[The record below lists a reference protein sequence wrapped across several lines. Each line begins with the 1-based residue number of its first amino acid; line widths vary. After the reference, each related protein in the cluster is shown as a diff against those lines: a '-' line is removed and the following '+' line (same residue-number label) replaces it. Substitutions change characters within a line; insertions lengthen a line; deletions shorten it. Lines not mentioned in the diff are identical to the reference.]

1 MKRRLPLLPMAAAAA
16 LAAACGGGP
25 PPAAVTPEEIPG
37 LIAQAQEH
45 PQDAAPRF
53 RLAAALAAAERCD
66 SASVV
71 AQGVLELEPD
81 NVLGPLVIGAC
92 EEQGGHFDQAV
103 ATYNDFATRHPNA
116 RGVAALRAKAQLA
129 LRSSAER
136 TARQA
141 LAREA
146 ELAQQPPE
154 AATVAVLPLVIA
166 GDSTVQPLSRGLA
179 ELLTTDLAYI
189 RTLRLLERLQ
199 IGVLLDELMLGE
211 SARVDPATAARVGRL
226 LRAERM
232 VQGTATI
239 PPRGDVQISATVVTG
254 SGVVRPVGQV
264 TGPFP
269 KLLEL
274 EKQVVF
280 DLAAQLGIEL
290 TQAERERILRQGPK
304 SLAAFLSYSRG
315 LEDQDRGDY
324 AGAARNFGAA
334 AHADPSFQAAHQGQQ
349 AAAAAPAVQQAAGGG
364 GGGLVTV
371 VDAVQQVT
379 GASEGGIAGG
389 TGGVLSTGARDLVP
403 TVGDA
408 IASVGLPT
416 GASSLDRQTTPEVLG
431 LPSILSVTNGITI
444 IFKRP

>member
-1 MKRRLPLLPMAAAAA
+1 MKRRLAILRIAAASA
-16 LAAACGGGP
+16 LAACGGGP
-25 PPAAVTPEEIPG
+25 RPAAVTPVEIPG
-37 LIAQAQEH
+37 LITQVQQH

-53 RLAAALAAAERCD
+53 RLAAALAAAERYD
-66 SASVV
+66 TAAVV
-71 AQGVLELEPD
+71 ARAALELEPD
-81 NVLGPLVIGAC
+81 NVLGPLVLGAC
-92 EEQGGHFDQAV
+92 QEGTDRYDEAI
-103 ATYNDFATRHPNA
+103 ATYNDFAAQHPNA

-129 LRSSAER
+129 LRASAER

-146 ELAQQPPE
+146 ELAQQPPQ

-166 GDSTVQPLSRGLA
+166 GDPSVQPLSRGLA

-189 RTLRLLERLQ
+189 RTLRLLERMR
-199 IGVLLDELMLGE
+199 IGILLDELKLGE

-239 PPRGDVQISATVVTG
+239 PSGGPVQLSATVVTG
-254 SGVVRPVGQV
+254 AGVVRPVGQV

-290 TQAERERILRQGPK
+290 TQAEREQILRRGPK
-304 SLAAFLSYSRG
+304 NLAAFLAYSRG
-315 LEDQDRGDY
+315 LEDMDRGDY
-324 AGAARNFGAA
+324 AGAAKNFGAA
-334 AHADPSFQAAHQGQQ
+334 AQADPSFQAARQGQQ
-349 AAAAAPAVQQAAGGG
+349 AAAAAPAVQQVT

-379 GASEGGIAGG
+379 NASEGAIAGG
-389 TGGVLSTGARDLVP
+389 TGGVLSAGTRDVAP

-408 IASVGLPT
+408 IAPAALPT
-416 GASSLDRQTTPEVLG
+416 GASILDRRLTPEVLG
-431 LPSILSVTNGITI
+431 LPSILSITNGITI